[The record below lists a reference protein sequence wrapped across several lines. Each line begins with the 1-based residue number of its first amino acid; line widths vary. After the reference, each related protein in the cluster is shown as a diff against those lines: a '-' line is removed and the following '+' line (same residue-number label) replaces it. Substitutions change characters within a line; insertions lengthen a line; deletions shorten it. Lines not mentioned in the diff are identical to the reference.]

1 MTDRAYDNT
10 GTGYPRLPVPAAAP
24 EGFPKLGKPD
34 ARYVYVDEE
43 GKGVCVVYRY
53 DKSDN
58 SDDRPRKTF
67 RPYDLERSAWCG
79 PVVRPLYRLDLIRA
93 TAAEDDPPPV
103 VMVEGEKCA
112 DALNDL
118 GILASTVFGG
128 CNGVARAD
136 LSPLKGRA
144 VIIWPDIDAPGFK
157 FADQLAER
165 LNVTGAASVWVLPM
179 SEAFL
184 RNVTGRAALTL
195 TYTLRK
201 GWDAADAIAGGWGVD
216 ELQCLLRHATGIDA
230 LAKAKGAASAESF
243 KGNDPFKGD
252 YPLKGPDAF
261 KGDSG
266 LKDPANDDGPHPL
279 KLKGMERRAIDLFP
293 DAAPEAEGAVWGEP
307 DMSVLNPRRRPPAFP
322 ASLFGPFW
330 SGWITRH
337 AEGKSAPVDYV
348 GVTLL
353 VTASALIGN
362 AVRVSPWESWQEP
375 AHLWAALVGS
385 PSSGKSP
392 AMEPVLDLI
401 GDLEAEGADAFK
413 DRKAAYE
420 ADALAAKCAREDWEK
435 AVRASVKDGRQ
446 PPAMPDAARE
456 PLRPERPRIR
466 IGDATTEAIVT
477 VLAVQPKGVL
487 MMRDELAGWLGG
499 FNRYS
504 GGEGGDRAFWLEAWG
519 GRSHVIDRVKNGE
532 PLIIPHLSV
541 AVLGSTQPDRL
552 ASTLLKGDDDGLT
565 ARFLFVW
572 PDTVPLER
580 PKGIPQGAEA
590 RNALKA
596 LHGLQMASDVHGNP
610 VPRVVSLTEEAADVF
625 AVWWKAQR
633 EEEPDGPLASW
644 WGKMPGVCLR
654 LAATFQGLWNAVQA
668 APVSQVERAAVEA
681 ATVMIDDYFK
691 PMAARAYGDA
701 ALSPADRNAAALA
714 KWLQRTKP
722 DRINLRDLQ
731 RGGGNPAFKD
741 REALRDAVDI
751 LVEAEWLRP
760 APSRTGGT
768 KGRQKVDYVVN
779 PAIIA

>member
-1 MTDRAYDNT
+1 MTERACDNA
-10 GTGYPRLPVPAAAP
+10 GTGYPHLPVPAAAP

-34 ARYVYVDEE
+34 ARYVYMDEE

-67 RPYDLERSAWCG
+67 RPFDFERLAWCG

-93 TAAEDDPPPV
+93 TAVEDNPPPV

-144 VIIWPDIDAPGFK
+144 VIIWPDFDAPGFK
-157 FADQLAER
+157 FAEQLAEC
-165 LNVTGAASVWVLPM
+165 LNVTGAAPVSVLPIAEM
-179 SEAFL
+179 FL
-184 RNVTGRAALTL
+184 RNVTGSAAP

-201 GWDAADAIAGGWGVD
+201 GWDVADAIAGGWGTD
-216 ELQCLLRHATGIDA
+216 ELRCLLRHTTGIDA
-230 LAKAKGAASAESF
+230 LAKAKGAASAEAF

-252 YPLKGPDAF
+252 CSLKGSDAF
-261 KGDSG
+261 KGDG
-266 LKDPANDDGPHPL
+266 PFKEPANDDGPHPL
-279 KLKGMERRAIDLFP
+279 KLKGMERRAIELFP
-293 DAAPEAEGAVWGEP
+293 DAGEWGEP

-322 ASLFGPFW
+322 ASLFGSYW
-330 SGWITRH
+330 AGWIQRQ
-337 AEGKSAPVDYV
+337 AEGKSAPADYV
-348 GVTLL
+348 GMTLL

-362 AVRVSPWESWQEP
+362 AVRVSPWDGWQEP

-392 AMEPVLDLI
+392 AMEPVMDIIGELD
-401 GDLEAEGADAFK
+401 AERAEAFK
-413 DRKAAYE
+413 DRKAEYDA
-420 ADALAAKCAREDWEK
+420 AALAAKFAHEEWEHALK
-435 AVRASVKDGRQ
+435 ASVKNGTP

-466 IGDATTEAIVT
+466 IGDATTEAIMN
-477 VLAVQPKGVL
+477 VLVHQPKGVL
-487 MMRDELAGWLGG
+487 MLRDELAGWLGG

-504 GGEGGDRAFWLEAWG
+504 GGEGGDRALWLEAWN
-519 GRSHVIDRVKNGE
+519 GRSFVVDRVKTGE
-532 PLIIPHLSV
+532 PLTIPHLSV
-541 AVLGSTQPDRL
+541 AVLGGIQPDRL
-552 ASTLLKGDDDGLT
+552 SATLLKGADDGLT

-572 PDTVPLER
+572 PDPAPLAR

-596 LHGLQMASDVHGNP
+596 LHGLEMASDAHGNP
-610 VPRVVSLTEEAADVF
+610 VPRVVILTDEAAARF
-625 AVWWKAQR
+625 EAWWIAQR
-633 EEEPDGPLASW
+633 DGEPEGPLASW
-644 WGKMPGVCLR
+644 WGKLPGICLR
-654 LAATFQGLWNAVQA
+654 LAVTLQGLRDALEIAPLHQVGGEAVQA
-668 APVSQVERAAVEA
+668 SIS
-681 ATVMIDDYFK
+681 MIDGYFK
-691 PMAARAYGDA
+691 PMAERAYGDA
-701 ALSPADRNAAALA
+701 ALSSADRDAAALA

-731 RGGGNPAFKD
+731 RGGGIPALKD
-741 REALRDAVDI
+741 RDALRDAVDV
-751 LVEAEWLRP
+751 LVEADWLQP
-760 APSRTGGT
+760 APSRAGGT
-768 KGRQKVDYVVN
+768 RGRQKADYIIN
-779 PAIIA
+779 PVSIT